1 MKIFGIEN
9 STTSPSH
16 MQEFLLFPML
26 LNSDNT
32 IKKGFAYLSQDPV
45 MSFFIKK
52 FGDQIDPL
60 DRYNNNFGIAIC
72 NLIIE
77 QQISFK
83 AAITIKKNFDDLTK
97 ELSNRDILKLD
108 NKKIQSI
115 GISFRKVEYIK
126 NIISFF
132 ENDKPNFSDLDDNEI
147 SKKLCSIKGIGPWT
161 SEMFLLFVFH
171 RPDIFSFG
179 DIALINSIKINYGIE
194 KVNDIKK
201 TSLKWKPYRSI
212 ASLLLWKS
220 IENQIYYKN

>member
-1 MKIFGIEN
+1 
-9 STTSPSH
+9 
-16 MQEFLLFPML
+16 ML
-26 LNSDNT
+26 LNNDNT
-32 IKKGFAYLSQDPV
+32 LKKGFAYLSQDPV
-45 MSFFIKK
+45 MSFFIKN
-52 FGDQIDPL
+52 FGNQIDPL
-60 DRYNNNFGIAIC
+60 DRHNNNYAIALC

-83 AAITIKKNFDDLTK
+83 AAITIKKKFNDLTK

-132 ENDKPNFSDLDDNEI
+132 ENEKPNFLESEDNEI

-161 SEMFLLFVFH
+161 AEMFLLFVFH

-179 DIALINSIKINYGIE
+179 DVALINSIRVNYNLNN
-194 KVNDIKK
+194 NDEIKML
-201 TSLKWKPYRSI
+201 TLKWKPYRSV

-220 IENQIYYKN
+220 IENQVYYKN

>member
-1 MKIFGIEN
+1 MN
-9 STTSPSH
+9 
-16 MQEFLLFPML
+16 
-26 LNSDNT
+26 
-32 IKKGFAYLSQDPV
+32 
-45 MSFFIKK
+45 FFIKS

-83 AAITIKKNFDDLTK
+83 AAITIKKKFDDLTK

-108 NKKIQSI
+108 NKKIQTI

-132 ENDKPNFSDLDDNEI
+132 ENEKPNFSDLDDNEI

-161 SEMFLLFVFH
+161 AEMFLLFVFH

-179 DIALINSIKINYGIE
+179 DIALINSVKINYGIE

-220 IENQIYYKN
+220 IENQVYYKN

>member
-1 MKIFGIEN
+1 
-9 STTSPSH
+9 
-16 MQEFLLFPML
+16 ML

-32 IKKGFAYLSQDPV
+32 IKKAFAYLSQDPV
-45 MSFFIKK
+45 MNFFIKS

-83 AAITIKKNFDDLTK
+83 AAITIKKKFDYLTK

-108 NKKIQSI
+108 NKKIQTI

-132 ENDKPNFSDLDDNEI
+132 ENEKPNFSEMDDNEI
-147 SKKLCSIKGIGPWT
+147 SKTLCSIKGIGPWT
-161 SEMFLLFVFH
+161 AEMFLLFVFH
-171 RPDIFSFG
+171 KPDIFSFG
-179 DIALINSIKINYGIE
+179 DIALINSVKINYGIE
-194 KVNDIKK
+194 KINDIKK
-201 TSLKWKPYRSI
+201 TSLKWMPYRSI

>member
-1 MKIFGIEN
+1 
-9 STTSPSH
+9 
-16 MQEFLLFPML
+16 ML
-26 LNSDNT
+26 LNNDNT
-32 IKKGFAYLSQDPV
+32 LKKGFAYLSQDPV
-45 MSFFIKK
+45 MSFFIKN
-52 FGDQIDPL
+52 FGNQIDPL
-60 DRYNNNFGIAIC
+60 DRHNNNYAIALC

-83 AAITIKKNFDDLTK
+83 AAITIKKKFNDLTK

-132 ENDKPNFSDLDDNEI
+132 ENEKPNFLESEDNEI

-161 SEMFLLFVFH
+161 AEMFLLFVFH

-179 DIALINSIKINYGIE
+179 DIALINSIRVNYNLNN
-194 KVNDIKK
+194 NDEIKML
-201 TSLKWKPYRSI
+201 TLKWKPYRSV

-220 IENQIYYKN
+220 IENQVYYKN

>member
-1 MKIFGIEN
+1 
-9 STTSPSH
+9 
-16 MQEFLLFPML
+16 
-26 LNSDNT
+26 
-32 IKKGFAYLSQDPV
+32 
-45 MSFFIKK
+45 MSFFIKS

-83 AAITIKKNFDDLTK
+83 AAITIKKKFDDLTK

-132 ENDKPNFSDLDDNEI
+132 ENEKPNF
-147 SKKLCSIKGIGPWT
+147 
-161 SEMFLLFVFH
+161 
-171 RPDIFSFG
+171 
-179 DIALINSIKINYGIE
+179 
-194 KVNDIKK
+194 
-201 TSLKWKPYRSI
+201 
-212 ASLLLWKS
+212 
-220 IENQIYYKN
+220 